1 MFGVEI
7 EPEKELV
14 IILTPK
20 DLVDKVVSALTEELD
35 LNEPG
40 KGILF
45 IEPVVD
51 IRGLIEMS
59 DK

>member
-1 MFGVEI
+1 MEI

-51 IRGLIEMS
+51 IRGLIEMR